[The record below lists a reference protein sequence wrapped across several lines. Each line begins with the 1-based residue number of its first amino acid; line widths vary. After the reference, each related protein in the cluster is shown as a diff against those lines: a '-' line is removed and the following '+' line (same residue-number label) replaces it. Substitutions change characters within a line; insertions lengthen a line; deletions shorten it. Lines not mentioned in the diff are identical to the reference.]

1 MSTWSWIIVFPVIVI
16 ALGAIQ
22 LRTASATANEST
34 SGNENGDDERE
45 KYPMIKDLVLA
56 WIEKPPY
63 VISLTNESLGGEV
76 HGMLREVLLRYIANM
91 ECSIFGRVIHLINP
105 VRADS
110 EFHMIELLRQ
120 NEVHVAAPI
129 FEPTERRYKEFSFF
143 KVTDYP
149 GSEFITSED
158 EAKLGLVLDAV
169 LKSWLL
175 FAVINSDSH
184 GHCWGHYA
192 GTAML
197 NFV

>member
-1 MSTWSWIIVFPVIVI
+1 MLSCYGQPVVTVQISNYLMLRYCFPHSLIYICKYNHEPLSSSTKITTMSTYTRIIVLPTIII
-16 ALGAIQ
+16 AIGSIH
-22 LRTASATANEST
+22 LRYASATANEST
-34 SGNENGDDERE
+34 SGNEKGDDERE
-45 KYPMIKDLVLA
+45 KYLMIKDLVLA

-76 HGMLREVLLRYIANM
+76 HGMLREALLRYIANM

-143 KVTDYP
+143 K
-149 GSEFITSED
+149 
-158 EAKLGLVLDAV
+158 L
-169 LKSWLL
+169 
-175 FAVINSDSH
+175 
-184 GHCWGHYA
+184 
-192 GTAML
+192 
-197 NFV
+197 

>member
-1 MSTWSWIIVFPVIVI
+1 MSTYTRIIVLPTIII
-16 ALGAIQ
+16 AIGSIH
-22 LRTASATANEST
+22 LRYASATANEST

-45 KYPMIKDLVLA
+45 KYLMIKDLVLA

-169 LKSWLL
+169 LKSWPCLR
-175 FAVINSDSH
+175 
-184 GHCWGHYA
+184 
-192 GTAML
+192 
-197 NFV
+197 